1 MKQRRLTH
9 TIECSDLS
17 ALALLASSRIK
28 IVLDTLELDDEVMD
42 ALESLD
48 VLTAI
53 AHLSHAR
60 VLPTPESNENSHDR
74 TPSTRHQ

>member
-53 AHLSHAR
+53 AHLSNANPDAP
-60 VLPTPESNENSHDR
+60 V
-74 TPSTRHQ
+74 